1 MPVRQYEIRINGRL
15 IRLDFA
21 WVRKRVALE
30 PRGFWCHSGREKFQ
44 SDIDRANNL
53 ALTRW
58 LIIYATWEDL
68 VRRPG
73 KILSQLADALA

>member
-1 MPVRQYEIRINGRL
+1 
-15 IRLDFA
+15 
-21 WVRKRVALE
+21 VALE

-44 SDIDRANNL
+44 SDIDRANDL

-58 LIIYATWEDL
+58 LIIYVTWEDL

-73 KILSQLADALA
+73 KVLAQLADALAD

>member
-1 MPVRQYEIRINGRL
+1 MAASFALTSPGCQRRWLWSRGGSGATRGGRSS
-15 IRLDFA
+15 F
-21 WVRKRVALE
+21 
-30 PRGFWCHSGREKFQ
+30 
-44 SDIDRANNL
+44 SDIDRANDL

-73 KILSQLADALA
+73 KILSQLEDALA

>member
-1 MPVRQYEIRINGRL
+1 MAASSALTSRGRGPPWG
-15 IRLDFA
+15 RK
-21 WVRKRVALE
+21 WVPKKVALE
-30 PRGFWCHSGREKFQ
+30 PRGFWCHSGRRKFQ
-44 SDIDRANNL
+44 SDIDRANDL

-73 KILSQLADALA
+73 KILSQLEDALA